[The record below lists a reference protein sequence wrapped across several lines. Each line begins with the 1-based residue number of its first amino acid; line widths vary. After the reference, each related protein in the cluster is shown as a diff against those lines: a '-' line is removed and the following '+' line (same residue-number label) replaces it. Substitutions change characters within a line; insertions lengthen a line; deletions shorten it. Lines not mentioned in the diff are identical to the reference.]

1 MRARSALFDL
11 YGDHLRSRG
20 GRAPVAALVSLL
32 APLGI
37 NAAAVRTAVSR
48 MVRQGWLAPA
58 RTPAG
63 PGYALTERAVRRL
76 DEAAARIY
84 RTRGTDWDG
93 TWHLLVLPHVPDR
106 SLRERLQAGLAFLGY
121 ARLGGDTWLAPHR
134 SGEAESLLA
143 ADGVHADSFS
153 ARDLGDPA
161 ELAARAFDLATLG
174 TAYQQWL
181 RVARTNAWADP
192 DADTSAGSGT
202 PTGVEGD
209 GVDGV
214 TVGEH
219 GDRRAF
225 AARSRLVHEWR
236 KFLFTDPGLPR
247 ALLPADWPG
256 DAAAAYFD
264 THAAAL
270 LPAAARFV
278 DTCLARTGGTP

>member
-20 GRAPVAALVSLL
+20 GRAPVAALVQLL

-37 NAAAVRTAVSR
+37 TAAAVRTAVSR
-48 MVRQGWLAPA
+48 MVRQGWLTPV
-58 RTPAG
+58 RTAGG
-63 PGYALTERAVRRL
+63 PGYALTDRAVRRL

-84 RTRGTDWDG
+84 RTRGSEWDG
-93 TWHLLVLPHVPDR
+93 TWHLLVLPHLPDR
-106 SLRERLQAGLAFLGY
+106 SLRERLHAGLAFLGY
-121 ARLGGDTWLAPHR
+121 ARLGGDTWLAPRR

-143 ADGVHADSFS
+143 ADGVRPDSFT
-153 ARDLGDPA
+153 ARDLGDPG

-174 TAYQQWL
+174 RAYQQWL
-181 RVARTNAWADP
+181 RDARTHVWADP
-192 DADTSAGSGT
+192 DAAAETDGVGGA
-202 PTGVEGD
+202 GVEEVTMGD
-209 GVDGV
+209 D
-214 TVGEH
+214 

-236 KFLFTDPGLPR
+236 KFLFTDPGLPPD
-247 ALLPADWPG
+247 LLPAEWPG

-264 THAAAL
+264 THAATL

-278 DTCLARTGGTP
+278 DSCLTQTGGTT